1 MTDLL
6 SRAEARLS
14 RSDTRGWA
22 NIHQHKWANIHCH
35 SQVGAL
41 PVIDPHEGIVGHGVA
56 DALGR

>member
-6 SRAEARLS
+6 SRASARLS

-35 SQVGAL
+35 SQYLRKTVTAQ
-41 PVIDPHEGIVGHGVA
+41 VA
-56 DALGR
+56 

>member
-35 SQVGAL
+35 SHFGG
-41 PVIDPHEGIVGHGVA
+41 P
-56 DALGR
+56 